1 MIPLQNSLPYDIQM
15 NEVFAA
21 HCPFCGQEHVPLP
34 LKPED
39 VRDLR
44 DGRRKQA
51 IVFPCCRT
59 RVQFIDADG
68 DYLLA
73 DQRLSPRR

>member
-15 NEVFAA
+15 NEVFAT
-21 HCPFCGQEHVPLP
+21 HCPFCGQDHVPLP

-39 VRDLR
+39 VSELR
-44 DGRRKQA
+44 GGRRKMA

-59 RVQFIDADG
+59 RIQLVDADS
-68 DYLLA
+68 DYLMA
-73 DQRLSPRR
+73 DRALKRR